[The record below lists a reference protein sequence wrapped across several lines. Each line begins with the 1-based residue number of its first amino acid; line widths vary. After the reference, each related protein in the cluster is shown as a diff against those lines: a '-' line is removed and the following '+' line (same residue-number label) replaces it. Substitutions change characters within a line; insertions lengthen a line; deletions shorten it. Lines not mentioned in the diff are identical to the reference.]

1 MLQLFALYLFIH
13 KLNIYHMKHLMVFSL
28 ILLSF
33 VHVAKG
39 QPFSGTSGDVT
50 FDTKPPVMTVI
61 SPNGGESLSY
71 LDPFSATWTAT
82 DDTFGPTP
90 ISIGIST
97 EAGGAYTLAASNL
110 PNTGAAVVTPPG
122 IATQYG
128 KVWAVGVD
136 GFGNIGLDASDGY
149 ITFNV
154 SFSSV
159 SGLVTFDTK
168 PPVVTVIKPN
178 GGEAYYYADPLLV
191 KWDASD
197 DSFGAAPVTVSVS
210 ADGGINYNIVASGL
224 PDTDSA
230 YVSAPE
236 VITDLAKVKVF
247 VQDEFGLT
255 AYDESDAVFSL
266 QGIFVDLKA
275 FLEGPFAGA
284 GMLSFLNFFGY
295 IPLAQPYQ
303 ASPWN
308 YTGTESVAAMPN
320 NDVVDWVLI
329 ELRDAANA
337 PSATTA
343 TTLAKQ
349 AGFILEDG
357 SITTLDGSGNMQF
370 GVKIN
375 QNLFAVVWHRNHLGI
390 MSATPVPKVGN
401 LYTYDFTTAAG
412 QVHGGV
418 NGHKQLASGIWGLVA
433 GDGNADKQ
441 VSNADKLDVWK
452 PQSGSSGYKSGDFDM
467 NGQVE
472 NPDKIET
479 WKPNSGRSSQVPG

>member
-1 MLQLFALYLFIH
+1 MKRLFTVLLMMLAVVMITR
-13 KLNIYHMKHLMVFSL
+13 
-28 ILLSF
+28 
-33 VHVAKG
+33 G
-39 QPFSGTSGDVT
+39 QPFSGTSGDFT
-50 FDTKPPVMTVI
+50 LDSKPPVMAVV
-61 SPNGGESLSY
+61 SPNGGETLSY
-71 LDPFSATWTAT
+71 LDPFTTTWTAM
-82 DDTFGPTP
+82 DDTFELTP

-97 EAGGAYTLAASNL
+97 EEGGAYTLVASNL
-110 PNTGAAVVTPPG
+110 PNTGTALVTPPG

-128 KVWAVGVD
+128 KIWAVGVD

-149 ITFNV
+149 VTFNQT
-154 SFSSV
+154 FSGL
-159 SGLVTFDTK
+159 SGLVTFDSK
-168 PPVVTVIKPN
+168 PPMVTVIKPN

-197 DSFGAAPVTVSVS
+197 ESFGTEPVTVSVS
-210 ADGGINYNIVASGL
+210 TDGGTSYTVVAAGL
-224 PDTDSA
+224 PDADSA
-230 YVSAPE
+230 YVTAPE
-236 VITDLAKVKVF
+236 VITDLAKVKVY

-266 QGIFVDLKA
+266 QGFFVDLKA

-284 GMLSFLNFFGY
+284 GMLSYLNFFGY
-295 IPLAQPYQ
+295 IPLMQPYD
-303 ASPWN
+303 APPWN
-308 YTGTESVAAMPN
+308 YAGTESVTAMPN

-337 PSATTA
+337 SSATSA

-357 SITTLDGSGNMQF
+357 SITTLDGTNDLQF

-390 MSATPVPKVGN
+390 MSANPVTAAGN
-401 LYTYDFTTAAG
+401 QYSYDFTSGSG
-412 QVHGGV
+412 QVYGGS
-418 NGHKQLASGIWGLVA
+418 NGHKELASGIWGMVA
-433 GDGNADKQ
+433 GDGDADKQ

-452 PQSGSSGYKSGDFDM
+452 PQSGTSGYKAGDFDM
-467 NGQVE
+467 NGQVD
-472 NPDKIET
+472 NADKIDR